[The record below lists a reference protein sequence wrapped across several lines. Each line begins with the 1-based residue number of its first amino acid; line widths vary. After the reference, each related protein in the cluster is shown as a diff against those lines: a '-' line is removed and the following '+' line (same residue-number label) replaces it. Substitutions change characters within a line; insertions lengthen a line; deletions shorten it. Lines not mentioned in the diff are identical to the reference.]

1 MGQKEDQPLD
11 ESTEGRIY
19 QGSFHAQP
27 TFLEKIVEGHS
38 PALRTRRE
46 EIKEPYTSAIRVSVS
61 AFRKLFPWYLHQIG
75 RLSPLTESHRS
86 PDSERSAEIGIWLHK
101 VDNLYRS
108 IIHGNTTEKLVA
120 DSFPSMSE
128 EDRLPYEV
136 ALRDV
141 DLPQTAG
148 KAEITQTLVDAYK
161 IFRGQPGL
169 VKATTRGLPGFDIP
183 DSGVKI
189 STIFS
194 DQSHQQALLLAEA
207 WARETS
213 NPKNTYW
220 LFRRNAL
227 SEGEVRMILNF
238 TDDLRLQLS
247 GQLDCISWI
256 PLAHNKV
263 VTQVQ
268 DLKTGWPT
276 EPTPAFEEMIRFE
289 SWLITTLAERYTVAK
304 LGGSEVTKKQGNSYV
319 FQPTHIDNKEF
330 NGRTRMDYRVLSRG
344 DDAFT
349 FIHQGFTADERKY
362 NVDLI
367 QDIDHVI
374 HENEL
379 EARKL
384 MAYNVQF
391 DLRRAILRPI

>member
-1 MGQKEDQPLD
+1 MSKQEEQPVD
-11 ESTEGRIY
+11 TSVDDKIY
-19 QGSFHAQP
+19 QSSFRPQP
-27 TFLEKIVEGHS
+27 TFLEKIIEGHN
-38 PALRTRRE
+38 PVLRTRRN
-46 EIKEPYTSAIRVSVS
+46 EIKEPPTSAIRVSVS

-86 PDSERSAEIGIWLHK
+86 PDSEQSAEIGSWLHK

-108 IIHGNTTEKLVA
+108 IIHGNTTEELVKK
-120 DSFPSMSE
+120 SFPSMSE
-128 EDRLPYEV
+128 EDRLPFEV

-141 DLPQTAG
+141 DLPQVAG
-148 KAEITQTLVDAYK
+148 KDEIAQTLVDAYK
-161 IFRGQPGL
+161 IFRGQPGW
-169 VKATTRGLPGFDIP
+169 VKATTRGLPGFDMQ
-183 DSGVKI
+183 DAGVKI

-194 DQSHQQALLLAEA
+194 DQSHQRALLLAES
-207 WARETS
+207 WAREAS

-220 LFRRNAL
+220 LFRRNAR

-238 TDDLRLQLS
+238 SDDLKLQLS

-256 PLAHNKV
+256 PLAHSRV

-276 EPTPAFEEMIRFE
+276 EPSPAFEEMIRFE
-289 SWLITTLAERYTVAK
+289 SWLMTTLAERYTVAK
-304 LGGSEVTKKQGNSYV
+304 LGESEVTKRQGNSYV

-349 FIHQGFTADERKY
+349 FIHQGFTAEERKY
-362 NVDLI
+362 NVDVI
-367 QDIDHVI
+367 QDIDRVI

-384 MAYNVQF
+384 MSYNVQF
-391 DLRRAILRPI
+391 DLRRAILKPR